1 MRRPRGAIRRD
12 GAALCS
18 CRYLSEAYDDQSDR
32 IMTAE
37 ILGSY
42 LGSYEV
48 RQQIGEGGMGEVYLA
63 KHKLMDRMAA
73 IKVLRP
79 KYSTETDLVARF
91 FAEARA
97 ANLVKHPGIVEIYDC
112 AVHTDGRGYIVMEYL
127 EGQTLGSALERLGC
141 VDDAA
146 TIVDL
151 AWQIATALQAA
162 HDKGIVHRDLK
173 PDNIFLTFV
182 PEQGPSPQVKIL
194 DFGVAKL
201 LHSHNKATQTGSL
214 LGTPLYMSPE
224 QARGLGSV
232 DHRTD
237 IYALGCI
244 MFEMVTGRPPFVREG
259 MGDLIIAHASETPPL
274 ASKIKPRIP
283 PELDELINRMLA
295 KRPEDRP
302 QSMREV
308 LAILEMF
315 RGHKSA
321 MAATAPFLPDP
332 DEGVTGQFKSSSS
345 AVAAPLPEAKPI
357 RRRVAPTELLPP
369 SEREDHSPRSV
380 VQAPMFPEHSWIV
393 QAQRTAEE
401 KRPRRPVVEYE
412 RKASPSPPAQTPHPV
427 VHERPISTRS
437 ERKSRSEKT
446 HSPDASSRSNILDW
460 IRPIA
465 VGVVGGVVLLVILRM
480 VLPSA
485 KPDPGA
491 PAEKIASPTSPPV
504 PVEIP
509 PLAQAPT
516 PPAPPPPAAA
526 APTAAPVQPAAPPA
540 GTPAKPKQPAHRPQ
554 AAPITGLGAEALNAG
569 YKAFKEGDFISAGIE
584 AKRAARRGAGTTA
597 FLLLGDSMMRLQSY
611 VEAEQAYQSALELDP
626 VSGKARLG
634 LRLARQKAS
643 R

>member
-1 MRRPRGAIRRD
+1 
-12 GAALCS
+12 
-18 CRYLSEAYDDQSDR
+18 
-32 IMTAE
+32 MTGE

-79 KYSTETDLVARF
+79 KYSAETDLVARF

-412 RKASPSPPAQTPHPV
+412 RKANPSPPAQTPPPHPV
-427 VHERPISTRS
+427 VHERPPSTRS
-437 ERKSRSEKT
+437 NRQSRSEKMR
-446 HSPDASSRSNILDW
+446 SPDASSRSKTLNW

-465 VGVVGGVVLLVILRM
+465 LGMVGGVALLVILLLA
-480 VLPSA
+480 LPRA

-491 PAEKIASPTSPPV
+491 PTEKVALPTSQSV

-509 PLAQAPT
+509 PLAQAV
-516 PPAPPPPAAA
+516 PPPPPPPPAAA
-526 APTAAPVQPAAPPA
+526 VPTAATVQPAAPP
-540 GTPAKPKQPAHRPQ
+540 PAAPEKNKRPAHRMQ
-554 AAPITGLGAEALNAG
+554 NAAITGLGAEALNAG

-584 AKRAARRGAGTTA
+584 AKRAARRGAGTPA

-626 VSGKARLG
+626 VSRKARLG
-634 LRLARQKAS
+634 LRLAKQKAS